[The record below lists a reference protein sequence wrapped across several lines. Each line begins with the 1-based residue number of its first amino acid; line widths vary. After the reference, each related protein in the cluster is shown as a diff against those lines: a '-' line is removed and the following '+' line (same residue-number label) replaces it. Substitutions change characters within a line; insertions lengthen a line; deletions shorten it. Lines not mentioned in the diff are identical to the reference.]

1 MYENILETWIQ
12 TLYLIA
18 KVYEFKLQSPNS
30 SIFSLGSLVYI
41 YMIIL
46 YCLRACQMRTSYCVC
61 FLYAKISCMDV
72 SCSILYTLWSYY
84 NNRNNTMGLDIIIF
98 ANSQTTSC
106 LQNEEEW
113 IVVLTTKT
121 CRRSFL
127 LTAKQNVKRSKLFI
141 TKLWCVAMLSSFPL

>member
-1 MYENILETWIQ
+1 MN
-12 TLYLIA
+12 
-18 KVYEFKLQSPNS
+18 
-30 SIFSLGSLVYI
+30 
-41 YMIIL
+41 
-46 YCLRACQMRTSYCVC
+46 
-61 FLYAKISCMDV
+61 V
-72 SCSILYTLWSYY
+72 SGSILYILLSR
-84 NNRNNTMGLDIIIF
+84 NNNKNNTMGLEDIIF

-141 TKLWCVAMLSSFPL
+141 TKL